1 MIAITDLSF
10 AMDPV
15 GSYGFVIL
23 LTAVLAVV
31 LIGIAPDRSRIDS
44 GKLQILVLLRLLVFV
59 AIVMCMLRPTIIYSE
74 KTRQPAEMIVL
85 ADGSKS
91 MSVTDGPGGQS
102 RWEWLVSSVER
113 AKDAANAL
121 RQSGDFTFAAWM
133 FDKQTHSVSGTDS
146 NPLPFKNLED
156 SLTSEETAIG
166 AAIDDAV
173 RASAGKNLAGLLL
186 LSDGS
191 QHAYPPRD
199 LPPQSVARRLA
210 DLGIPVWS
218 VTFGDQRSGS
228 QSRDASVVGLVAA
241 ETVYQKNS
249 LEIAGR
255 IKLDGLADRECVV
268 KLLAETDS
276 GVMQEVAR
284 QTVRAGNRGEEIPV
298 RLPWV
303 PDSVGERKLVLAVE
317 LQEGE
322 IVQSNNELSTFVNV
336 LDGGL
341 RVFYLEGTPR
351 VEQRFL
357 RRALALSPD
366 IQVDFQWI
374 NSDRRREW
382 PMDLERQLA
391 SEYSVFLLGDIDS
404 EALRAK
410 DIQTITA
417 KVRAGAGIGMLG
429 GFHSFNAGGWGST
442 ALAPALPFEP
452 DRLARQSFDQPIR
465 EDLHLRGP
473 IKMIPDQRFGAISI
487 LKFGGNDQ
495 QSLQAWQSLPPFEGA
510 NQLGRLV
517 PTTKPLAATENGQP
531 ILVARDYGEGR
542 VLAFAAD
549 STWRWVMA
557 DHAEEHRRFWRQMI
571 LWLAKK
577 DDSES
582 GKVWLR
588 LSQRRA
594 SPGTAIQC
602 DAGVTSTRDE
612 IHVDMAMDG
621 ILTSPSKKVRPIR
634 IAKDGEA
641 FTGTLGELVEPGDWK
656 LKVSAHGTDGGEI
669 GTKEARFTIYRQDL
683 ELANP
688 IANVELMR
696 QLADATANAGGGV
709 RAPEDISDIFR
720 AIAEKPAEFVI
731 EKQESFTPW
740 DSGPLLFIVLSLM
753 SFEWFLRK
761 KWGLV

>member
-59 AIVMCMLRPTIIYSE
+59 AIVVCMLRPTIIYSE

-121 RQSGDFTFAAWM
+121 RQSGDFTFAVWM
-133 FDKQTHSVSGTDS
+133 FDKQTHSVLSTDA
-146 NPLPFKNLED
+146 NPLPLKNLED

-210 DLGIPVWS
+210 DLGVPVWS

-241 ETVYQKNS
+241 ETVYHKNS

-382 PMDLERQLA
+382 PIDLERQLA

-404 EALRAK
+404 AALRAK

-417 KVRAGAGIGMLG
+417 KVRAGAGVGMLG

-465 EDLHLRGP
+465 EDLHVRGP
-473 IKMIPDQRFGAISI
+473 IKMIPDPRFGAISI

-495 QSLQAWQSLPPFEGA
+495 QSLQAWKSLPPFEGA

-517 PTTKPLAATENGQP
+517 PTTKPLAVTENGQP

-557 DHAEEHRRFWRQMI
+557 GHAEEHRRFWRQMI

-602 DAGVTSTRDE
+602 DAGVTSTRNE
-612 IHVDMAMDG
+612 VRVDMAMDG
-621 ILTSPSKKVRPIR
+621 ILTSPSQQVRPIR
-634 IAKDGEA
+634 IAKDGET
-641 FTGTLGELVEPGDWK
+641 FTGTLGDLVEPGDWK
-656 LKVSAHGTDGGEI
+656 LKVSAYGTDGVKI

-688 IANVELMR
+688 VANVELMR
-696 QLADATANAGGGV
+696 QLADATANVGGGV

-720 AIAEKPAEFVI
+720 AIADKPAEFVI
-731 EKQESFTPW
+731 EKQESYTPW